1 MNQFFYNEIQKRI
14 YLNNAIFNNAL
25 NLISNKNIIIA
36 NQSPH
41 NPKNNSAYLL
51 NNNFLQRKRNP
62 DESINFFDKSI
73 FFNEKING
81 NEFDAQLETNKIDT
95 NSNSKDSIINALEL
109 FPRHFLLAEMP

>member
-1 MNQFFYNEIQKRI
+1 MFIESIFYNEIQKRI

-51 NNNFLQRKRNP
+51 NNNFLQRKRHP
-62 DESINFFDKSI
+62 DQSNI
-73 FFNEKING
+73 FFKKN
-81 NEFDAQLETNKIDT
+81 
-95 NSNSKDSIINALEL
+95 
-109 FPRHFLLAEMP
+109 